1 MSKRDVKAQLEAL
14 RAELERVKLEKNATT
29 EGGQQFVFAPKLRK
43 VEKFSGKK
51 GQGVSVYE
59 FTEEMTRIL
68 KARPTPQE
76 EQVDFVLSH
85 LEGPAREEMRFRPT
99 EEKKSP
105 EAVLE
110 ILKEVFGERAT
121 VSELLSEFYSTK
133 QSRSQSLQD
142 FSVELMGKL
151 ERILRVDKSRVKE
164 RDSMLRDQLAENVH
178 EPWLRRELKR
188 IVRTNE
194 MMTFHDLREEAIVL
208 AQDQEEPKK
217 KTEATLYAEK
227 ANNHDDDVKELI
239 KTLRNEMSDLRKEL
253 SDIKGARSKTVQCYH
268 CKEKGHIKRNCPKKG
283 N

>member
-1 MSKRDVKAQLEAL
+1 MSKKEVKAQLEAL
-14 RAELERVKLEKNATT
+14 RAELEKVKLEKNTTT
-29 EGGQQFVFAPKLRK
+29 EGGQQLVFAPKLRK

-85 LEGPAREEMRFRPT
+85 LEGPAKEEMRFRPT

-121 VSELLSEFYSTK
+121 VSELLSEFYNSK

-151 ERILRVDKSRVKE
+151 ERIRRVDKSRVKE

-194 MMTFHDLREEAIVL
+194 TMTFHDLREEAIVL

-227 ANNHDDDVKELI
+227 ASNHDDDVKELI